1 MKEIHRQGRFGEKKS
16 MAPSMAA
23 VCRLASC
30 DSKIWETGG
39 WTTGKFDIIS
49 YWQQNRLQETSAW
62 WVRVWEVITLPLYP
76 TRNTKKVAGKNCRI
90 QLHFHLIILIR
101 QAIRAVRSRKKTFG
115 LNCSVRPVA
124 GSSLIQFKDL
134 AGKNC
139 CILIS
144 KTQLGERVR
153 EIIHLPVSFWW
164 ARGRDHSF
172 TTVVGQRQQSW
183 QEKFALLGHFNS
195 RSHIKGMARTAV
207 CRAIKS
213 IPFLRLRK

>member
-1 MKEIHRQGRFGEKKS
+1 M
-16 MAPSMAA
+16 
-23 VCRLASC
+23 
-30 DSKIWETGG
+30 
-39 WTTGKFDIIS
+39 
-49 YWQQNRLQETSAW
+49 
-62 WVRVWEVITLPLYP
+62 
-76 TRNTKKVAGKNCRI
+76 AGKNCRI

-153 EIIHLPVSFWW
+153 VNNSSARFILVSERKRSFVYNCGRTKTTKLAGKICPIRPFQQPQSHKRHGPHCRLPRHQVYSISKAAEISAAAKYRRAVEEI
-164 ARGRDHSF
+164 ARS
-172 TTVVGQRQQSW
+172 
-183 QEKFALLGHFNS
+183 K
-195 RSHIKGMARTAV
+195 I
-207 CRAIKS
+207 
-213 IPFLRLRK
+213 